1 MMTKEIK
8 QFKERLKTDVVYG
21 PFAKTNDP
29 GIIETIG
36 YAGFD
41 FVILDLEHG
50 PNSVETAQNLIR
62 AAQVSGIFPI
72 VRVKEKN
79 DSVIQEALDIGA
91 AGIQVP
97 QISNKEDA
105 EHLVKVARFAP
116 EGMRGVC
123 RFVRAANYS
132 SMDKFEYFKATNEA
146 LIIIHLEGQ
155 EAVKNLDD
163 LLAVKGID
171 IMFIGPYD
179 LSQSLGLSGQV
190 DHPLVEEKMKE
201 IISKCNSKGVCV
213 GTFVDN
219 VNNAK
224 KWREAGVRYISYSVD
239 VGLLYEHC
247 RNIVCSLTGKEI

>member
-8 QFKERLKTDVVYG
+8 RFKERLKTEVVYG

-29 GIIETIG
+29 GMIEAIG
-36 YAGFD
+36 YSGFD

-50 PNSVETAQNLIR
+50 PNSIETVQNLIR

-79 DSVIQEALDIGA
+79 DSIIEEALDIGA
-91 AGIQVP
+91 AGIEVP
-97 QISNKEDA
+97 QISNKKDA
-105 EHLVKVARFAP
+105 EHLIRVAKYAP

-132 SMDKFEYFKATNEA
+132 SMDRFEYFKAANEA

-155 EAVKNLDD
+155 EAINNLDE
-163 LLAVKGID
+163 LLDVKGID

-179 LSQSLGLSGQV
+179 LSQSLGIPGQI

-201 IISKCNSKGVCV
+201 IISKCNTKGICV
-213 GTFVDN
+213 GTFADN
-219 VNNAK
+219 INNAI
-224 KWREAGVRYISYSVD
+224 KWRDAGIRYIAYSVD
-239 VGLLYEHC
+239 VGLMYEHC
-247 RNIVCSLTGKEI
+247 RGIMQKIR